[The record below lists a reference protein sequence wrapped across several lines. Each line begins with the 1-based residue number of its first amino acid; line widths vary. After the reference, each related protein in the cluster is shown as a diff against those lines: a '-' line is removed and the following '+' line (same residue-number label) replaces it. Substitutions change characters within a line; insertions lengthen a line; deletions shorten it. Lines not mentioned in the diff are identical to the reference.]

1 MTKNSLT
8 EKKSNDSAGKKKNR
22 TSIKEVIYFIITV
35 VIIVVPIRTF
45 IAQPFVVSGDS
56 MLPSFHTGEYLII
69 DQVSYRFN
77 DPQRG
82 DVIVFKFPNDQKRFF
97 IKRIIGLPGETV
109 ELKDGAVTIKNDS
122 SPSGLELNE
131 EYVTLPKESDGIFNL
146 EDDEYF
152 AMGDNRSASLDSRSW
167 GPLKG
172 DLIIGRVFLRLIPV
186 EGDNYLPESFSYEN

>member
-131 EYVTLPKESDGIFNL
+131 KYVTLPKESDGIFNL

-152 AMGDNRSASLDSRSW
+152 AMGDNRSASLDSR
-167 GPLKG
+167 
-172 DLIIGRVFLRLIPV
+172 IIGRVFLRLIPV